1 MNINKKEVNLI
12 GTIKTIYSLLVLR
25 EKKLF
30 FVFVILSILSLFFE
44 ALGIALFIPLISLI
58 TNSVEIENNL
68 LKYFYS
74 LFISENEEFTFLYLI
89 LFFIFAFLA
98 KNIVLIAINY
108 WQLRYGELIR
118 RRISNS
124 L

>member
-25 EKKLF
+25 EKNYF
-30 FVFVILSILSLFFE
+30 CICFLSILSLFFE

-68 LKYFYS
+68 
-74 LFISENEEFTFLYLI
+74 
-89 LFFIFAFLA
+89 
-98 KNIVLIAINY
+98 
-108 WQLRYGELIR
+108 
-118 RRISNS
+118 
-124 L
+124 